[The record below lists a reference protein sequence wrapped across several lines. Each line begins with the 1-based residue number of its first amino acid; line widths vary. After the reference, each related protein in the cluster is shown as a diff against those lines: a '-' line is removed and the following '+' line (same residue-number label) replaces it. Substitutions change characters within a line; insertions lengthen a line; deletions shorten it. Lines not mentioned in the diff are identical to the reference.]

1 MSQCIPHNSFSQS
14 YSIKLK
20 NSSGKAICA
29 ALKQWDRNTQLSN
42 GPAWS
47 SNKSRNIYVNKET
60 ACSSNYSP
68 TETNLRSRI
77 MQQFTDSF
85 QFRSSEKV
93 FRGILLLCKLYSV
106 HWHWALRYSTYM
118 PVFSPSPRTKRHRK
132 AQKIWVAFPY
142 KKIMAICFYI
152 RRL

>member
-93 FRGILLLCKLYSV
+93 FRGILLLCKLYS
-106 HWHWALRYSTYM
+106 STGTGLLGI
-118 PVFSPSPRTKRHRK
+118 VFICQSFLLLQEQKGTKRQRK
-132 AQKIWVAFPY
+132 FGLHFP
-142 KKIMAICFYI
+142 KKNYG
-152 RRL
+152 LLLLH